1 MLKGCYET
9 ASVADVAAFDGYRK
23 SALWMAN
30 LEYYPDKSQD
40 FRVFLSYVGRHYTFS
55 DEAKAAAGLDD
66 YNTNRLELG
75 FMFRIKA
82 F

>member
-1 MLKGCYET
+1 
-9 ASVADVAAFDGYRK
+9 
-23 SALWMAN
+23 
-30 LEYYPDKSQD
+30 
-40 FRVFLSYVGRHYTFS
+40 VFLSYVGRHYAFS
-55 DEAKAAAGLDD
+55 DKVKTYGFED